1 MKVIIDRDIIPFVGG
16 CSNPYAEVLYQR
28 GELIDARA
36 AADCDAMLIRTRT
49 RCDAALLDSSRVRFI
64 ATATIGYDHIDT
76 RYCREHA
83 IEVRRAEG
91 CNARGVLQWVAGA
104 LAHLLAA
111 DHLTPDRCTLGIVGV
126 GHIGSLLWSDTPATG
141 AFGCC
146 AAIRRATGARG
157 RRFHSA
163 RRACRTRR
171 HTYVPHPARRHHTP
185 HGRRQAAVAHA
196 PRRHYPSTPRAERW
210 STAVRCSHQAAVMSS
225 TYGSTSRI

>member
-1 MKVIIDRDIIPFVGG
+1 MKVIIDRDIPFVGG
-16 CSNPYAEVLYQR
+16 LLEPYAEVLYQR

-126 GHIGSLLWSDTPATG
+126 GHLWSDTPATG

-146 AAIRRATGARG
+146 AAIRRDRCAR
-157 RRFHSA
+157 
-163 RRACRTRR
+163 
-171 HTYVPHPARRHHTP
+171 
-185 HGRRQAAVAHA
+185 AAISFRSTSLPHA
-196 PRRHYPSTPRAERW
+196 PTYLRSTPR
-210 STAVRCSHQAAVMSS
+210 STTPHAAW
-225 TYGSTSRI
+225 